1 MLLGRPHDRADH
13 GVEADVRRILQR
25 DEIVIPRAGGA
36 PLCRCP
42 LGIEIALQRE
52 PLHLIPC
59 LLEIAFD
66 IGPPLSRLEV
76 PFEFAGPIL
85 DRLQVP
91 FEFPPGLPPSWQ
103 LP

>member
-52 PLHLIPC
+52 PLHLIRC
-59 LLEIAFD
+59 LRELA
-66 IGPPLSRLEV
+66 
-76 PFEFAGPIL
+76 FEFVHPRCPLPG
-85 DRLQVP
+85 RLN
-91 FEFPPGLPPSWQ
+91 
-103 LP
+103 